1 MAYSI
6 MHRDLHFAHGAA
18 SRALHKL
25 GSYREHG
32 AVVTQQ
38 VVQTVFTGV
47 GAFGFSWLSGYAGTV
62 DVLGVPIDLGSGI
75 LLQLAGFSGLGGKW
89 SKILHDLGDGALAAY
104 FAKLGARTGN
114 DMRRKHGLPS
124 AKGERMLASGERRR
138 ISANELTAMAMAQ
151 RA

>member
-18 SRALHKL
+18 SRALARL
-25 GSYREHG
+25 GSYREKG
-32 AVVTQQ
+32 TVVTQQ
-38 VVQTVFTGV
+38 VVQSVMV
-47 GAFGFSWLSGYAGTV
+47 SAGAFGFSWLSGYAGTV

-75 LLQLAGFSGLGGKW
+75 LLQLAGFSGLAGHW
-89 SKILHDLGDGALAAY
+89 SKVLHDVGDGALAAY

-114 DMRRKHGLPS
+114 DMRRKSGLP
-124 AKGERMLASGERRR
+124 AARGERMLASGDRRR
-138 ISANELTAMAMAQ
+138 VTANELTAMAMAQ